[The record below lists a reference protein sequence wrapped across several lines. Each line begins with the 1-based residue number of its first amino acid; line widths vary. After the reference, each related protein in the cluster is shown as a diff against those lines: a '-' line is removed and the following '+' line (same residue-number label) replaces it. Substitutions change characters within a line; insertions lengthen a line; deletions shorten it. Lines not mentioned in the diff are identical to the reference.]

1 MREGLRDTMRGGM
14 TVGMAEVLMQR
25 GLATGAAAVMLAAM
39 VSPRAALA
47 GGGSAAGAASTTPV
61 RAAGAFGAG
70 DQESLRADVPGAGE
84 SAAVEAL
91 RERVGRQGYL
101 LREVRWDPVLRQS
114 WAVLEAVGHPER
126 PYVSVL
132 VPLAAS
138 DVTARRARGLSGV
151 SAGQVSAGQ
160 ALAGQAPVVQYGA
173 SASGSAGY
181 GRANSVVA
189 GPVVHVG
196 DQVTLWSE
204 ERNLHVQLT
213 AVADQNGAV
222 GETIRLHM
230 LGVSMG
236 WEQTPQRLTGTV
248 RGAGSVE
255 MTQ

>member
-1 MREGLRDTMRGGM
+1 MRDEAG
-14 TVGMAEVLMQR
+14 VGFR
-25 GLATGAAAVMLAAM
+25 LAVRVALCAAALLLVAMFAPHAA
-39 VSPRAALA
+39 VAATPASASAVGDTVAPRQDS
-47 GGGSAAGAASTTPV
+47 G
-61 RAAGAFGAG
+61 
-70 DQESLRADVPGAGE
+70 GE

-114 WAVLEAVGHPER
+114 WAVLESVGHPER

-132 VPLAAS
+132 VPLSARETSIARAQS
-138 DVTARRARGLSGV
+138 GIAPPAQLAQTSLYTAPNQFGS
-151 SAGQVSAGQ
+151 
-160 ALAGQAPVVQYGA
+160 APVVHA
-173 SASGSAGY
+173 
-181 GRANSVVA
+181 
-189 GPVVHVG
+189 G

-213 AVADQNGAV
+213 AVAEQNGAV
-222 GETIRLHM
+222 GDRIRLHI